1 MSFQPFQPEFM
12 TDIQAVQADLAELR
26 RLLTQEF
33 EALKKR
39 DLAELGILESSKTE
53 ILIRLD
59 HHAGSFRQAQ
69 QLGADWMQARD
80 ELTECRDLH
89 FKNLQ
94 LLRRQLDIV
103 QGTLQVMLG
112 DSEPMPTLYDRL
124 GHVGASR
131 AARAWQS
138 V

>member
-1 MSFQPFQPEFM
+1 MTFKPLQLESL
-12 TDIQAVQADLAELR
+12 TDIQAVQSDLAELR
-26 RLLTQEF
+26 RILMQEF

-39 DLAELGILESSKTE
+39 DLLELGALEASKTE
-53 ILIRLD
+53 ILTRLD
-59 HHAGSFRQAQ
+59 RHTDSFKQAEK
-69 QLGADWMQARD
+69 LGADWLLARED
-80 ELTECRDLH
+80 LTECRDLH

-124 GHVGASR
+124 GQVGASR